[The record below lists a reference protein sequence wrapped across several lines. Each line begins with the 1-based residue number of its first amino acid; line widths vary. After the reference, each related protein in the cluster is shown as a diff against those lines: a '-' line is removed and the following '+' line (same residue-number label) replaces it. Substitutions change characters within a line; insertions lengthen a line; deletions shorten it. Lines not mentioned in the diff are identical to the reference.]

1 MKVYYENVLSNQNYS
16 AKPNIAWV
24 ADITKFDLNQGKK
37 VYVFFCLDIFS
48 NRILASLFRTKPIT
62 TLDIVKK
69 LTEVIEKRIPIKP
82 RREVIIHTDRGTEF
96 SSQKYNQ
103 FIKKQEGFVVASMS
117 RPNTPKDNPVAE
129 RFMRTFK
136 EHKVNDRTFQKELF
150 YQIEIN
156 SKFKGYRKVFN
167 LFVKD
172 INFKPNSKSGNKSPE
187 QYDVDAS
194 TASMLMIEPTYSKA
208 FSEFYGEDFRRE
220 PVDEFKMQNNNIVS
234 ILDEITAKQAE
245 VVNKTPFDFY
255 EDNLALKVIDER
267 LKEVQGLLQR
277 NPDITRQYVE
287 EAILPIQDML
297 ESMDD
302 KLNILLPKKRRERQT
317 LQLRDPVYTELF
329 DVFLA
334 AAGSTSKYKQ
344 DLKCAQLKIAYTI
357 LFYVGL
363 RVNEIRFFQE
373 KDIQDA
379 IKTSQFS
386 VVHFKQRE
394 PYIHVISDL
403 AVKEL
408 KRLKHQYH
416 IVFVKYKYEYLFGK
430 NKPIDDKHLI
440 KTMNQDL
447 KHTCEINQI
456 PYNIKSHSFRINMI
470 SQLLKNTSVQNAAD
484 IIGHRDIKSTMAY
497 KRYALNKKEIQKLL
511 NKIDQD
517 P

>member
-1 MKVYYENVLSNQNYS
+1 MKIYYENILANHNYI

-24 ADITKFDLNQGKK
+24 ADITEFDLDQGKRI
-37 VYVFFCLDIFS
+37 YVFFCLDVFS
-48 NRILASLFRTKPIT
+48 NRILISLFRMKPIT
-62 TLDIVKK
+62 TSDIVKK

-82 RREVIIHTDRGTEF
+82 RRDVIIHTDRGTEF
-96 SSQKYNQ
+96 SSQEYNQ
-103 FIKKQEGFVVASMS
+103 FIKKQEGFIVASMS
-117 RPNTPKDNPVAE
+117 RANTPKDNPVAE
-129 RFMRTFK
+129 RFIRTFK
-136 EHKVNDRTFQKELF
+136 EHKINGRTFQQELF
-150 YQIEIN
+150 YQMEIN
-156 SKFKGYRKVFN
+156 PKFKGYRKVFN
-167 LFVKD
+167 LFVKS
-172 INFKPNSKSGNKSPE
+172 IKLKPNSKSGKKSPKK
-187 QYDVDAS
+187 YDKDAS
-194 TASMLMIEPTYSKA
+194 IAAMLMVEPTYSKA

-220 PVDEFKMQNNNIVS
+220 PIDEFKMQNNNVVS
-234 ILDEITAKQAE
+234 ILDEIAAKRAE

-255 EDNLALKVIDER
+255 EDNLALKIIDER
-267 LKEVQGLLQR
+267 LKDLHSLIQS

-302 KLNILLPKKRRERQT
+302 KLNILLPKKRKERNI
-317 LQLRDPVYTELF
+317 LPLRDPVYTELF
-329 DVFLA
+329 EVFLT
-334 AAGSTSKYKQ
+334 AAGSSAKYKQ
-344 DLKCAQLKIAYTI
+344 DLKCAQLKIAYSI

-363 RVNEIRFFQE
+363 RVNEIRFFKE

-408 KRLKHQYH
+408 KKLKQQYD
-416 IVFVKYKYEYLFGK
+416 IVFVKYKYNYLFGK
-430 NKPIDDKHLI
+430 NKPIDKKYLI
-440 KTMNQDL
+440 KMINKDL
-447 KHTCEINQI
+447 KRTCEISQI

-470 SQLLKNTSVQNAAD
+470 TQLLKNTSVQNAAD
-484 IIGHRDIKSTMAY
+484 IIGHKDIKATMAY

-517 P
+517 Y